1 MRSKVLALPFL
12 SGVLLLVA
20 LPALAA
26 VAIAFTEY
34 SGIGAPRF
42 SGLENLE
49 RMLGDEAL
57 WRSLGNTL
65 LYLAMS
71 LPVRVVL
78 IFFLANLLYV
88 RFRGSTASRA
98 AVYLPSVVP
107 DAAYSLLWLWILN
120 PIYGPLAAVLGSLNP
135 DWLTDPWSA
144 RAAIA
149 IMGIFQLGEGFVVA
163 LAARRSIPGHLYEAA
178 RLDGA
183 GAWFTLRRVTLPL
196 MAPVLALLALRD
208 LLLSFQANLVPALL
222 LTDGGPRN
230 ATTYLPVFAYRQAF
244 RYFRLGYASA
254 ISVAML
260 LVTGAVLLLMYRI
273 WRRWQPDGRGG
284 LWWS

>member
-1 MRSKVLALPFL
+1 MRGRALSLPFL
-12 SGVLLLVA
+12 TGALFLVA

-26 VAIAFTEY
+26 ITIAFTEY

-42 SGLENLE
+42 VGLDNFQ
-49 RMLGDEAL
+49 RMIGDTAL
-57 WRSLGNTL
+57 WRALGNTMI
-65 LYLAMS
+65 YLAMS
-71 LPVRVVL
+71 LPVRL
-78 IFFLANLLYV
+78 ILVFALASLLHV

-163 LAARRSIPGHLYEAA
+163 LAVRRSIPGHLYEAA

-183 GAWFTLRRVTLPL
+183 STWFALRRLTLPL
-196 MAPVLALLALRD
+196 MAPILAVLALRD

-260 LVTGAVLLLMYRI
+260 AVTTVILLLMYRI
-273 WRRWQPDGRGG
+273 WRRWRSQGRGG
-284 LWWS
+284 LGWN